1 MPLTAAQ
8 ICKIARQ
15 TAKVRGF
22 ETQSGQFLNL
32 TLQEL
37 AQNYDFDT
45 GARDTFNTVLSGA
58 TAPVGNLNAQ
68 LASGPFALPLN
79 YLRCKEGDVYYFPI
93 GLGNQ
98 PFPLIP
104 VDINEFD
111 GFFQTAGFM
120 NYPVYFV
127 TDLSVKDLNANPPV
141 PPNFYV
147 WPPANGAFPLFLRYF
162 SQPDDI
168 GDDTVP
174 PELST
179 DIPWF
184 PNQQYLIDQVA
195 ALLKQLVGAAEAK
208 SDLASNREVLNRY
221 LKMKDD
227 KSDRAQS
234 VKLDRRR
241 FGRQYSTLPRSKYFG
256 GW

>member
-1 MPLTAAQ
+1 MPLSAAQ

-15 TAKVRGF
+15 NAKVRGF
-22 ETQSGQFLNL
+22 ETQSGQFLNVAL
-32 TLQEL
+32 RALN
-37 AQNYDFDT
+37 QNYDFDLARGAFNTTLT
-45 GARDTFNTVLSGA
+45 GATTQI
-58 TAPVGNLNAQ
+58 GNLNAQ
-68 LASGPFALPLN
+68 LASGPFKLPLD
-79 YLRCKEGDVYYFPI
+79 YLRCKEGDVYYYPI

-127 TDLSVKDLNANPPV
+127 TDLGVVNPNTNPPT
-141 PPNFYV
+141 PANFYV
-147 WPPANGAFPLFLRYF
+147 WPPAGGAYPLFLRYYR
-162 SQPDDI
+162 QMPEI
-168 GDDTVP
+168 GDDVNP

-184 PNQQYLIDQVA
+184 PNEDYLI
-195 ALLKQLVGAAEAK
+195 
-208 SDLASNREVLNRY
+208 REVQAHLEEMTGDPAAAGHFAMNRKVLDRY

-227 KSDRAQS
+227 KSDRSQS

-241 FGRQYSTLPRSKYFG
+241 FGKQYSTLPRSKFFG